1 MELVAIELVPMVL
14 VPMVLVPMFLVLM
27 DRVLDPV
34 LELIERSAWVLGCR
48 RGMCLE
54 S

>member
-1 MELVAIELVPMVL
+1 MEPGSKSAWFELVPMDR
-14 VPMVLVPMFLVLM
+14 VPMK
-27 DRVLDPV
+27 RVLDPV